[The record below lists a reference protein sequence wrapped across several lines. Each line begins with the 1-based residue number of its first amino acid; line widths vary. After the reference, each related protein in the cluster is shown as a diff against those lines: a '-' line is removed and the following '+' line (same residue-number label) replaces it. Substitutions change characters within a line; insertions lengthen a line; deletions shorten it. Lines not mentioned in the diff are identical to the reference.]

1 MRRLH
6 GKRPSLCM
14 GGILPH
20 AIIYYTEVGHG
31 WVPFWYIDDIAFKKF
46 CAAGMV
52 LKLLIIEAI
61 YHL

>member
-1 MRRLH
+1 MH
-6 GKRPSLCM
+6 